1 MPPLPQTYVLPSL
14 KSLTILRASVSEE
27 TGSPSGHWRLNL
39 SFPKPSLAQPP
50 ATIMGRG
57 RAGRFYQAL
66 LYLGSL
72 GLIFLLGTLY
82 RLQVVSGTVI
92 VHEFPAPLGNSFL
105 TQSQER
111 GPWYSLFG
119 GQDVGNRVS
128 NGEARFLSYYQIL
141 LSNRVL
147 CQRDLPHYLE
157 RVGVLRGRESRG
169 QFSSAPGSL
178 HWIFFSF
185 FFIWG

>member
-1 MPPLPQTYVLPSL
+1 MVKETGQFPSFLNPKLEAASFILCMFSGTGPGTMPPLPQTYVLPSL

-111 GPWYSLFG
+111 GP
-119 GQDVGNRVS
+119 
-128 NGEARFLSYYQIL
+128 
-141 LSNRVL
+141 
-147 CQRDLPHYLE
+147 
-157 RVGVLRGRESRG
+157 
-169 QFSSAPGSL
+169 
-178 HWIFFSF
+178 
-185 FFIWG
+185 